1 MKYFELNGK
10 KLSSFQLGTVQLGM
24 KYGLGVDCDK
34 PSEETAFK
42 MLDRAMELGVNNLDT
57 ANNYGDSQKVI
68 GHWLASRRN
77 SFASSGSEGS
87 AASLGCEGSAPFVI
101 TKIGPL
107 KHGSFDILRDDVL
120 FQTEGCRKELGMDT
134 LDCLMLHNFEDYEK
148 DADALRRIFEE
159 MKRDGFYS
167 VSGISAYSRHD
178 YGMIAESGF
187 DVTQIPL
194 NVFDWTRIDDGGIKK
209 IADAGMKIFA
219 RSTFLQ
225 GLVFHTPEDLDPRM
239 DFCVPTVKRWNELCR
254 EFDTEPSVLAMSFIL
269 SVPGIT
275 CAVLGCDTK
284 KHVELNC
291 AMMDKVHELSAEQM
305 NILHEAF
312 KDTPAEVLN
321 PGMWFNHT

>member
-1 MKYFELNGK
+1 MKYFELDGK

-24 KYGLGVDCDK
+24 KYGLGVDSDK

-42 MLDRAMELGVNNLDT
+42 MLDRAMEMGVNNLDT

-68 GHWLASRRN
+68 GHWLLRQKA
-77 SFASSGSEGS
+77 EGKE
-87 AASLGCEGSAPFVI
+87 LPFII

-107 KHGSFDILRDDVL
+107 KHGSYDILRDDVL
-120 FQTEGCRKELGMDT
+120 FQTEGCRKELSMET
-134 LDCLMLHNFEDYEK
+134 LDCLMLHDFEDYEK
-148 DADALRRIFEE
+148 DADALRKIFEE
-159 MKRDGFYS
+159 MKRDGMYR

-194 NVFDWTRIDDGGIKK
+194 NVFDWTRIDDGGIRK

-239 DFCVPTVKRWNELCR
+239 AFCIPTVKRWNELCK
-254 EFDTEPSVLAMSFIL
+254 EFDMEPSVLAMSFIL

-275 CAVLGCDTK
+275 CAVLGCDTE

-291 AMMDKVHELSAEQM
+291 EMMDKVKELTKEQM
-305 NILHEAF
+305 EILHEAF
-312 KDTPAEVLN
+312 KDTPANVLN
-321 PGMWFNHT
+321 PGVWFNHT